1 MDHRMN
7 WVIRLSELEIQRE
20 RLLKKH
26 QKRCVPNTKTIKPNK
41 LKYAFTRVL
50 IAIIFVLISAIF
62 INTSENNHQSFKK
75 EVFETNLSF
84 TKINEWYEKYFGK
97 VLPIDI
103 NPGSTVVNKTTN
115 EFKNIEKFHE
125 GVSCGIGKGAIIST
139 LNSGILVFLGE
150 KENYG
155 NVAIIQGID
164 GVDIWYGN
172 IENINLSLYDY
183 VEKDTLLG
191 SAKEDQIYLVFQKE
205 GQFLNYEEYKS
216 QI

>member
-1 MDHRMN
+1 MD
-7 WVIRLSELEIQRE
+7 ELEIQKE
-20 RLLKKH
+20 RLKRKH
-26 QKRCVPNTKTIKPNK
+26 QNYKYQTHKNKTAPNY
-41 LKYAFTRVL
+41 LGASFTRFLLAV
-50 IAIIFVLISAIF
+50 IFVLISSIYM
-62 INTSENNHQSFKK
+62 NLSEQNRIEYKK
-75 EVFETNLSF
+75 QVFETNLSF
-84 TKINEWYEKYFGK
+84 TQINEWYEKIFGSA
-97 VLPIDI
+97 LPIDLNANTI
-103 NPGSTVVNKTTN
+103 PVNKTTN
-115 EFKNIEKFHE
+115 DFKEITKYQN
-125 GVSCGIGKGAIIST
+125 GVECQTTKGSIISA

-191 SAKEDQIYLVFQKE
+191 SAKEDKIYLVFQKD
-205 GQFLNYEEYKS
+205 GQFLNYEEYKN

>member
-1 MDHRMN
+1 MGDKM
-7 WVIRLSELEIQRE
+7 SELEIHKE

-26 QKRCVPNTKTIKPNK
+26 QNHLGQRKKTTDNK
-41 LKYAFTRVL
+41 LKSTFTRIL

-62 INTSENNHQSFKK
+62 VNSSENNHQMYKK
-75 EVFETNLSF
+75 AVFETNMSF
-84 TKINEWYEKYFGK
+84 TKMEEWYEKYFGN
-97 VLPIDI
+97 VLPIDL

-115 EFKNIEKFHE
+115 EFKSVENYHE
-125 GVSCGIGKGAIIST
+125 GVACKTAKGSIISA

-155 NVAIIQGID
+155 NVAIVQGID

-183 VEKDTLLG
+183 IEKDTLLG